1 MLKSIRNSLV
11 LTSLLYVVLGLLL
24 LLFPGLSLGLARLL
38 VGGVTL
44 IYGVVRIVSMSKA
57 ASRTLS
63 SFLLVCCWRFWAC
76 SFWLLCSF
84 SWPWC
89 PLCWGCI
96 FWWTALGP

>member
-44 IYGVVRIVSMSKA
+44 IYGVVRIVSYVKGGQQDSFELFIGVLLA
-57 ASRTLS
+57 LLGL
-63 SFLLVCCWRFWAC
+63 FLLA
-76 SFWLLCSF
+76 LCSF